1 MRISDWSSDV
11 CSSDLIDN
19 SGIETGEPEW
29 HRDTRRC
36 PDGSVN
42 RRCHE
47 AAWGKKHFEPAW
59 ENKALRLL
67 PVSEPALDPWL
78 WLARRQSDRLDLAE
92 LARAHDEVAQLVDAL
107 GHDGCTAPHRHL
119 RDCPEE
125 NRRWMLRAT
134 QSVIGDLQQAARIVG
149 REQAP
154 DDRSEEHT
162 SELQSLMRISYAVF

>member
-11 CSSDLIDN
+11 CSSDL
-19 SGIETGEPEW
+19 
-29 HRDTRRC
+29 DTRRC

-92 LARAHDEVAQLVDAL
+92 LALDDA
-107 GHDGCTAPHRHL
+107 GGAV
-119 RDCPEE
+119 
-125 NRRWMLRAT
+125 RRP
-134 QSVIGDLQQAARIVG
+134 AARLG
-149 REQAP
+149 R
-154 DDRSEEHT
+154 
-162 SELQSLMRISYAVF
+162 AVLRPAAAGQPPAQWQLGRASCRERVCQYG

>member
-11 CSSDLIDN
+11 CSSDL
-19 SGIETGEPEW
+19 
-29 HRDTRRC
+29 DTRRC

-78 WLARRQSDRLDLAE
+78 WLARRQSGRLDLAE
-92 LARAHDEVAQLVDAL
+92 LARAHGAVAQLVDAL
-107 GHDGCTAPHRHL
+107 GHDGCTTPHRHF

-125 NRRWMLRAT
+125 NRRWQPRST
-134 QSVIGDLQQAARIVG
+134 QSVIGVIG
-149 REQAP
+149 RTEVKE
-154 DDRSEEHT
+154 R
-162 SELQSLMRISYAVF
+162 RGR

>member
-11 CSSDLIDN
+11 CSSDL
-19 SGIETGEPEW
+19 
-29 HRDTRRC
+29 DTRRC

-107 GHDGCTAPHRHL
+107 GHDGCTDRKSVVEGKSGSVRVELGGRRFLKKKKLQHL
-119 RDCPEE
+119 
-125 NRRWMLRAT
+125 
-134 QSVIGDLQQAARIVG
+134 QI
-149 REQAP
+149 
-154 DDRSEEHT
+154 
-162 SELQSLMRISYAVF
+162 